1 MRHGWV
7 APTLNWRNTMKT
19 ILGFTG
25 LAAAAIAF
33 SAPAAAQ
40 TCTGNCGTAA
50 PNGDVTAPPAFGPNY
65 GYVSTDDGVDGA
77 GQIAGV
83 GGTNGSEFTSAAFAA
98 DAGADLNFYFNYIT
112 SDGTGS
118 FVDYAYAQL
127 LSAAGDPIAFLFT
140 ARTTPT
146 GNTSP
151 GFGLPANA
159 STLTPGTTAIQAGLT
174 DWAQLGG
181 SSGNCFSSISS
192 GCGQTGWINSNYT
205 ITDAG
210 NYTLKFGVTNFGDT
224 IFQSG
229 LAYAG
234 VTVDGDVIDI
244 GAVPEPA
251 TWLMMILGFGG
262 IGGLMRRTTNV
273 TRRLR
278 FA

>member
-1 MRHGWV
+1 
-7 APTLNWRNTMKT
+7 MKT

-33 SAPAAAQ
+33 STPAAAQ

-65 GYVSTDDGVDGA
+65 GYVSTDDGEAGA
-77 GQIAGV
+77 GQIDGV
-83 GGTNGSEFTSAAFAA
+83 GGNNGSEFTSAIFAA
-98 DAGADLNFYFNYIT
+98 DAGESLEFFFNYVT
-112 SDGTGS
+112 SDGAG
-118 FVDYAYAQL
+118 FADYAFAQL
-127 LSAAGDPIAFLFT
+127 LSAGGDPIAFLFT
-140 ARTTPT
+140 ARTQPT

-159 STLTPGTTAIQAGLT
+159 ATLSPITSEIIPGGP

-181 SSGNCFSSISS
+181 SSGNCFDA
-192 GCGQTGWINSNYT
+192 GCGYTGWIGSQYT
-205 ITDAG
+205 ITESG
-210 NYTLKFGVTNFGDT
+210 NYTLKFGVTNFSDT

-234 VTVDGDVIDI
+234 VTLGGDVIIDT

-262 IGGLMRRTTNV
+262 IGGLMRRSASV

>member
-1 MRHGWV
+1 
-7 APTLNWRNTMKT
+7 MKKA
-19 ILGFTG
+19 ILSAASI
-25 LAAAAIAF
+25 AAAAIAF

-40 TCTGNCGTAA
+40 TCVGDCGTAA

-65 GYVSTDDGVDGA
+65 GYVSTENGVEGA
-77 GQIAGV
+77 GQIDGV
-83 GGTNGSEFTSAAFAA
+83 GGNNGSELTTGVFSAEV
-98 DAGADLNFYFNYIT
+98 GEDLNFYFNFIT
-112 SDGTGS
+112 SDGAEFS
-118 FVDYAYAQL
+118 DYAFAQL

-140 ARTTPT
+140 ARTTPE

-159 STLTPGTTAIQAGLT
+159 STLNPLT
-174 DWAQLGG
+174 SPIIGDATNWAQLGTD
-181 SSGNCFSSISS
+181 SGDCFDD

-205 ITDAG
+205 ITEAG
-210 NYTLKFGVTNFGDT
+210 NYTLKFGVTNFSDT
-224 IFQSG
+224 SYQSG
-229 LAYAG
+229 LAFAG
-234 VTVDGDVIDI
+234 VTIGGDVIDI